1 MTVKIEHHSQI
12 SAMIL
17 VTISMQILPNE
28 VSCLVS
34 KGGLSG
40 LIISTAEDLR
50 EFGGFDQMK

>member
-1 MTVKIEHHSQI
+1 
-12 SAMIL
+12 MIL

-50 EFGGFDQMK
+50 EFGGFDQKTQTFILKNRKY